1 MVRIIRNRK
10 EIQEVLNENKNSSNK
25 QIQKAVPVPLVL
37 SRREFKARYGA
48 SALADTPEDLQYQQQ
63 RSLTKDF
70 TNHKPQSKF
79 NY

>member
-10 EIQEVLNENKNSSNK
+10 EIQEAIKNK
-25 QIQKAVPVPLVL
+25 QPIPAIMGL

-48 SALADTPEDLQYQQQ
+48 SALADTPEELQYQQQ
-63 RSLTKDF
+63 RSLSRDF
-70 TNHKPQSKF
+70 TNHKPQSKY

>member
-10 EIQEVLNENKNSSNK
+10 EIQEAIKNK
-25 QIQKAVPVPLVL
+25 QPIPVVFAY
-37 SRREFKARYGA
+37 SRREYKARYGKE
-48 SALADTPEDLQYQQQ
+48 ALSNTPEEQQYQTQ
-63 RSLTKDF
+63 RRITGDF